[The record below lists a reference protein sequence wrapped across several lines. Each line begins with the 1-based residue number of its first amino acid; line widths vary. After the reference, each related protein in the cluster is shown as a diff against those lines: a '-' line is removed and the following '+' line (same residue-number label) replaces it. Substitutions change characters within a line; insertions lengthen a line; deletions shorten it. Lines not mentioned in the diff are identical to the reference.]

1 MPKKEQIMRFSTTSD
16 SSKNYIDQD
25 WLKLKKEYEIAS
37 RNKKNQDKLTL
48 EKEKDDFEK
57 LWIAAGQAVYDKSGK
72 LLPVCKKRN

>member
-1 MPKKEQIMRFSTTSD
+1 MPKKEQIMRFNTTSD

-37 RNKKNQDKLTL
+37 RNKKNQDKLSL